1 MRFLNFDLD
10 FDLGSPISTISLVA
24 LGLHWDLHN
33 WPDFA
38 GLQLTPDGSAVLTW
52 IAPDSHWSDERNH
65 YRGCELRFR
74 GVRSLEITGPD
85 PEMPASEHR
94 TLWEISK
101 LTPEH
106 PEYGQAT
113 KSGGT
118 SFKLG
123 ISFNGGLSI
132 KVDAEEADL
141 RPLEHLAS
149 P

>member
-1 MRFLNFDLD
+1 MRFLNFELD

-33 WPDFA
+33 WPHFA

-65 YRGCELRFR
+65 YRGCELRFNR
-74 GVRSLEITGPD
+74 VWSIEITGPD
-85 PEMPASEHR
+85 PTMPASEHK
-94 TLWEISK
+94 TLWAISK
-101 LTPEH
+101 LTPDH
-106 PEYGQAT
+106 PEYGQTT
-113 KSGGT
+113 KLGGA

-141 RPLEHLAS
+141 QPLD
-149 P
+149 